1 MPKLILPELLKKYSP
16 DTLEY
21 TVSGDTIYKCLLD
34 LAAQCPPLEEKLF
47 KRDGKISAAFIIY
60 LDNRDIR
67 TLEGADTKVGPD
79 STIRL
84 LAALAGG

>member
-1 MPKLILPELLKKYSP
+1 MPKLILPELLRRYSP
-16 DTLEY
+16 GTLEY
-21 TVSGDTIYKCLLD
+21 TVSGDTVYECLRD
-34 LAAQCPPLEEKLF
+34 LVDQCPPLEEKIF
-47 KRDGKISAAFIIY
+47 KPDGKLSAAFIIY

-67 TLEGADTKVGPD
+67 MLDGRDAETGPD

>member
-1 MPKLILPELLKKYSP
+1 MPKLILPELLKRYSP

-21 TVSGDTIYKCLLD
+21 TVQGATVYACLRD
-34 LAAQCPPLEEKLF
+34 LVDQCPPLEAKIF
-47 KRDGKISAAFIIY
+47 KPDGQLSATFIIY

-67 TLEGADTKVGPD
+67 MLDGGAAQVGPY

>member
-16 DTLEY
+16 GTLEY
-21 TVSGDTIYKCLLD
+21 RVSGDTIYECLRD
-34 LAAQCPPLEEKLF
+34 LVAQCPALEAKLF
-47 KRDGKISAAFIIY
+47 KGEGKLSAAFIIY

-67 TLEGADTKVGPD
+67 MLDGPDTKVEPE

>member
-1 MPKLILPELLKKYSP
+1 MPKIILPELLKKYTP

-21 TVSGDTIYKCLLD
+21 RVSGATVYECLRELV
-34 LAAQCPPLEEKLF
+34 AQCPSLEAKLF
-47 KRDGKISAAFIIY
+47 KEDGKLSATFIIY

-67 TLEGADTKVGPD
+67 MLEGADTQVEPD